1 MAVEDLNMRG
11 MVKNHHLAKSISDA
25 GWSQFIL
32 ILTSKAESAGRVVIK
47 VNPAYT
53 SQDCSQC
60 GHRVRKT
67 LATREHRCDKCG
79 YVAHRDHNSAIA
91 VRGRAGLS
99 GMVSDGKSREPRIS
113 TYSH

>member
-1 MAVEDLNMRG
+1 
-11 MVKNHHLAKSISDA
+11 
-25 GWSQFIL
+25 
-32 ILTSKAESAGRVVIK
+32 K

-67 LATREHRCDKCG
+67 LAKREHRCDKCG
-79 YVAHRDHNSAIA
+79 YVAHRDHNSALAIK
-91 VRGRAGLS
+91 GRAGLS

-113 TYSH
+113 TYSRQASVESVNFLLCGACGAQGHSPKSRALL

>member
-1 MAVEDLNMRG
+1 M
-11 MVKNHHLAKSISDA
+11 
-25 GWSQFIL
+25 
-32 ILTSKAESAGRVVIK
+32 TSKAESAGRVVIK

-67 LATREHRCDKCG
+67 LAKREHRCDKCG
-79 YVAHRDHNSAIA
+79 YVAHRDHNSALAIK
-91 VRGRAGLS
+91 GRAGLS

-113 TYSH
+113 TYSRQA